1 MNDEFDSITFKTK
14 FWAWFDALPKIE
26 KSKFW
31 YYQADMAEIFFYNKI
46 FVNDKIMVD
55 DEK

>member
-14 FWAWFDALPKIE
+14 FWAWFDALPKTE

-31 YYQADMAEIFFYNKI
+31 YYQADMAELFFYNKI